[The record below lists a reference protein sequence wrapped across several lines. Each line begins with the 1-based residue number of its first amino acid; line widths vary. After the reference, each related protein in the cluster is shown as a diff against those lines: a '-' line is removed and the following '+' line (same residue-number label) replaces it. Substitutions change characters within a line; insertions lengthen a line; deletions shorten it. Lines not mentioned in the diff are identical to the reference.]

1 MTDWDDPEDG
11 PPDDLD
17 GRDGL
22 DGTDD
27 HGDLDEVPTSGA
39 ISSAQRTGP
48 RPAIFPDALHGTVR
62 LSWWAAALVST
73 PPFQRLRGISLSDVP
88 GEWLFAR
95 AFPTR
100 LEHTLGVYH
109 LTRLA
114 RPRDRALQA
123 AALLHDLGH
132 GPFSH
137 LSESLMHERLGIGHE
152 ARSATLVDVVRD
164 ALPAAI
170 ARRMSWLDWDEVAS
184 LLRGEGERAA
194 LLAGRLDFD
203 NADNV
208 ARFLQAAELGRAH
221 YDPVLLARAL
231 RPLPATLAAPSAPRG
246 GALRALPTGE
256 RRRLSYA
263 PVYLMGDAQEHAEGW
278 QRDRATVYA
287 FLHDG
292 HRNVATHAMLRK
304 ALDLAALANLLP
316 RGFFDLTDD
325 AAYKLLA
332 TCVQPSI
339 ASLAEAARGGR
350 TYTCVWEAETPARHE
365 TLHALLR
372 DRRSLLALEGRL
384 AAEAGLGEHEVVVE
398 GVISAARRALPPV
411 APQGR
416 PEHLVWL
423 PEPLPAPRVLHVLA
437 AQGVPRDYLHRLRT
451 AADRHFAALG
461 VSERHTRGSGTWGGA
476 RS

>member
-11 PPDDLD
+11 GADDF
-17 GRDGL
+17 DGL
-22 DGTDD
+22 DD
-27 HGDLDEVPTSGA
+27 HDELEESATSGA
-39 ISSAQRTGP
+39 ISPAQRTGS
-48 RPAIFPDALHGTVR
+48 RPAIFPDALYGTVR

-88 GEWLFAR
+88 GEWLFACP
-95 AFPTR
+95 FPTR

-137 LSESLMHERLGIGHE
+137 LSESLMRERLGLGHE
-152 ARSATLVDVVRD
+152 ARSAVLADTVRE
-164 ALPAAI
+164 ALTTSI
-170 ARRMSWLDWDEVAS
+170 MRRMSWLDWDEVAA

-208 ARFLQAAELGRAH
+208 ARFLQAAELGAAH

-231 RPLPATLAAPSAPRG
+231 RPLPATLASAGVSRSGRSRPLRG
-246 GALRALPTGE
+246 LPTGE

-304 ALDLAALANLLP
+304 ALDLAACANLLP
-316 RGFFDLTDD
+316 RGFFDLTDEG
-325 AAYKLLA
+325 AYQLLA
-332 TCVQPSI
+332 GCGEQSI
-339 ASLAEAARGGR
+339 ASLAEAARAGR
-350 TYTCVWEAETPARHE
+350 TYACVWEAETPARHE
-365 TLHALLR
+365 ALHALLR
-372 DRRSLLALEGRL
+372 DRRSLLALEARL

-398 GVISAARRALPPV
+398 GVISAARRALPPI

-437 AQGVPRDYLHRLRT
+437 ARGAPRDYLHRLRT
-451 AADRHFAALG
+451 AAERHFAALG
-461 VSERHTRGSGTWGGA
+461 VNERHARGSGTWGGA